1 MRTGAGGRL
10 PRKPVRLS
18 TVALLIVVGA
28 GLTAGAAAM
37 TWADAAGVDDL
48 RGTLDLATTGGRTA
62 PALVPVAL
70 AALAAL
76 GALFAAK
83 GRSRRLVAALVVLL
97 GLVVGWLAV
106 RGLLDEP
113 ALALF
118 DTSSGV
124 TLTDVRI
131 RPLGPVLA
139 AVGALAMIVAGS
151 VVVAGRTRP
160 RGLAARYERP
170 GGPATPAPSSAD
182 PELAMWK
189 ELDAHRDPT
198 LDPTSPDARDRLDRG
213 PGNPTQR
220 GEAPA

>member
-1 MRTGAGGRL
+1 M
-10 PRKPVRLS
+10 KLS

-28 GLTAGAAAM
+28 GLIAGAASM
-37 TWADAAGVDDL
+37 NWADATGVDDL
-48 RGTLDLATTGGRTA
+48 RGTLDLTATGGRTA

-76 GALFAAK
+76 GALFAAR
-83 GRSRRLVAALVVLL
+83 GTSRRLVAALVVLL
-97 GLVVGWLAV
+97 GLVVGGLAV
-106 RGLLDEP
+106 RGLLGEP
-113 ALALF
+113 ALPVF

-131 RPLGPVLA
+131 RPLGPLLA

-160 RGLAARYERP
+160 RGLAARYERSGAP
-170 GGPATPAPSSAD
+170 TTPAPSSAD

-198 LDPTSPDARDRLDRG
+198 LDPTPPDARDRLDRG
-213 PGNPTQR
+213 PGNSSQR
-220 GEAPA
+220 GEGPA